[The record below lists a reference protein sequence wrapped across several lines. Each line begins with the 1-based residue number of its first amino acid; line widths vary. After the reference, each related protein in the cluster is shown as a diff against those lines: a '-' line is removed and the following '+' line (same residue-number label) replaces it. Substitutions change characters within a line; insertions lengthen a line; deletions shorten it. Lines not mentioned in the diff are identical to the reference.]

1 VIAAAVFGAAAVAY
15 VWPALF
21 GDKVVY
27 PGLENRIQTDVIQD
41 FVPWLQY
48 ARESIRSGEL
58 PTWNP
63 FVLSG
68 APFYANPQTAVAS
81 PVNVPVWI
89 LPFGRGL
96 ALSYALKLWIGAMGA
111 FALTRALGLRRI
123 VPGLVAGLAYGFLP
137 FTIIWLQWP
146 QPNVWMMLP
155 WMVWGGERIVQGG
168 RLRDVA
174 WLGVAA
180 AVAFAGGHPESALHV
195 SATTGLYALL
205 RLLLLDLAWLERLR
219 RLALVALGGVA
230 GALVAAAVLLP
241 VLHNFADSAYAQGRS
256 RKGNFHLPLSTL
268 RTVLFPDWWGR
279 PTGVRLSDAAGNF
292 QERTIYPG
300 AVALIMATI
309 GLVTTSWRRTIVW
322 VVLGAIGISAAVG
335 LPPVFQLLSNL
346 PPFDRMANTRLIWII
361 GLAVAVLAAYGTDRL
376 LAERPSRKVLGVA
389 AGAVALG
396 LLEVIVHG
404 PSFQDVK
411 LLWNHFR
418 TGTDWPQVVSF
429 TSIAWFLLLA
439 AITLGAVLARR
450 YVGAT
455 VAGILL
461 LAALVL
467 DLGHFSRD
475 YNPMLASSFGE
486 FRPSPLHD
494 RALIA
499 TLPPD
504 SQMQTGLRDARG
516 HDPPQPRHRYFNLWK
531 RAVPDQGLSQP
542 IDIPSPDEFAE
553 TRLLQLLSVRQFDAT
568 GSTRDPDAR
577 PRAFVPETVTRVA
590 GEQEAL
596 DAVFAPEFVPATD
609 VVVEGEAPAGA
620 SGQVSFVRDDPQRVD
635 LRAEL
640 DSPGMVVLTDQLDK
654 GWNVKVDGRDAD
666 PLRVDSVLRGVA
678 VPEGTHT
685 VSWTYR
691 APGLRAG
698 LLLSVLGL
706 LLIAVLALVQ
716 RQPRTDAGPGADRTV
731 EL

>member
-1 VIAAAVFGAAAVAY
+1 VFAAAAIAY
-15 VWPALF
+15 LWPALF

-48 ARESIRSGEL
+48 ARANIRAGDF
-58 PTWNP
+58 PGWNP

-68 APFYANPQTAVAS
+68 APFFANPQTAVAS
-81 PVNVPVWI
+81 PVNVPVWV
-89 LPFGRGL
+89 LPFGPGL

-111 FALTRALGLRRI
+111 FALTRALGLERI

-155 WMVWGGERIVQGG
+155 WMVWAGERIVRGG
-168 RLRDVA
+168 RARDVA
-174 WLGVAA
+174 WLGLTA

-195 SATTGLYALL
+195 SAITGLYALL
-205 RLLLLDLAWLERLR
+205 RLLQTDLGWLERLR
-219 RLALVALGGVA
+219 RLGLVALGGVA
-230 GALVAAAVLLP
+230 GALLAAAVLLP

-256 RKGNFHLPLSTL
+256 RKGAFHLPLSTL
-268 RTVLFPDWWGR
+268 RTMLFPDWWGR

-292 QERTIYPG
+292 QERTIYAG

-322 VVLGAIGISAAVG
+322 VVLGVIGISAAVG
-335 LPPVFQLLSNL
+335 LPPVFQLLSHL
-346 PPFDRMANTRLIWII
+346 PPFDRMANTRLIWVI

-376 LAERPSRKVLGVA
+376 LAERPSRRVLGVA

-396 LLEVIVHG
+396 LLAVAVLA
-404 PSFQDVK
+404 PSFEEVR

-439 AITLGAVLARR
+439 AIVLGAVLARR
-450 YVGAT
+450 YAGAG
-455 VAGILL
+455 VAAAVL

-467 DLGHFSRD
+467 DLGHFAHD
-475 YNPMLASSFGE
+475 YNPMIASSFGE
-486 FRPSPLHD
+486 FEANPLHE

-542 IDIPSPDEFAE
+542 IDIPGPIGFDA

-568 GSTRDPDAR
+568 GAAQDPNAR

-590 GEQEAL
+590 GQQEAL
-596 DAVFAPEFVPATD
+596 DAMFAPAFVPATD
-609 VVVEGEAPAGA
+609 VVVEGDAPAGS
-620 SGQVSFVRDDPQRVD
+620 SGEVRFLRDDPQRVE
-635 LRAEL
+635 LEAEL
-640 DSPGMVVLTDQLDK
+640 DRDGMVVLTDQLEK
-654 GWNVKVDGRDAD
+654 GWTAEVDGRKVE

-678 VPEGTHT
+678 VPAGTHT
-685 VSWTYR
+685 VRWTYQT
-691 APGLRAG
+691 PGLLTG
-698 LLLSVLGL
+698 LVFSVFGL
-706 LLIAVLALVQ
+706 LLIVALARL
-716 RQPRTDAGPGADRTV
+716 RRGAATAR
-731 EL
+731 